1 MLYLCSLVIAIIY
14 LYIFLYIFR
23 YKLLDFIKKFIF
35 RIVPESLI
43 LIYISFFMISII
55 NSKIINSLSK
65 TQIYNFA
72 NQINNIFFH
81 KFYNLTLFDFI
92 IMHCS
97 L

>member
-1 MLYLCSLVIAIIY
+1 
-14 LYIFLYIFR
+14 
-23 YKLLDFIKKFIF
+23 
-35 RIVPESLI
+35 
-43 LIYISFFMISII
+43 MISII

-92 IMHCS
+92 IILLCFYFIIIIVMTCQKGVI
-97 L
+97 